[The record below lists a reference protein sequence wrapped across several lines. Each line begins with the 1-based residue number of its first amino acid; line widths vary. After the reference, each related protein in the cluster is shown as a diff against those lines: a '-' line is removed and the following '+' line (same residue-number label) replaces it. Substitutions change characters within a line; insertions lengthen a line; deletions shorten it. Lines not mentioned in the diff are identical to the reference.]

1 MDEVKETMNTVE
13 RVANYTSNLMRKIQ
27 LEFKEKKLKNV
38 KFKIS

>member
-27 LEFKEKKLKNV
+27 LEFKEKN
-38 KFKIS
+38 